1 MKVSV
6 YALMGVLLCS
16 SQMAYADEVSYPHL
30 EGEVAVEIQNDWIFN
45 SDDPDEEAN
54 TLFTK
59 TEPHFVLSFN
69 ENLAL
74 EAGLVFEP
82 VRDPDAGDDSYFYGQ
97 GLFAEEFKL
106 TYTTDDFGLYAGK
119 FNPNFGTAFEQ
130 GLSIY
135 GNDFAEDYELTERI
149 GFGGFVPLPVEG
161 FGEHTLSANVFF
173 ADTTFLSNSVITKRG
188 RVSKND
194 GGISNTEDLSSF
206 SVALDSEDIG
216 NFKGLNTH
224 IAYRR
229 QSPGDVDTGLDHE
242 NGYVIGVDYI
252 TELSDDVEGHA
263 LVEWARIDNVDGS
276 TDNVDYLTSTVD
288 LTILGNWTVA
298 ADYTLRNFDVATG
311 DDVHDYIAELTGG
324 YYFDNG
330 VGINL
335 GYVKAREDSVDRQGL
350 GLLLTYEYEF

>member
-1 MKVSV
+1 MKSSI

-16 SQMAYADEVSYPHL
+16 SQLAYAEESYPRL
-30 EGEVAVEIQNDWIFN
+30 EGEAAVEIQNDWVYN
-45 SDDPDEEAN
+45 SDDPDQEVN

-69 ENLAL
+69 DKLAI

-82 VRDPDAGDDSYFYGQ
+82 VKDPDASDDSYFYGQ
-97 GLFAEEFKL
+97 GLFAEELKL

-149 GFGGFVPLPVEG
+149 GFGGFLPLNSDK
-161 FGEHTLSANVFF
+161 FGAHTLSANVFF
-173 ADTTFLSNSVITKRG
+173 ADTTFLSDSLITSRG
-188 RVSKND
+188 RISKND

-206 SVALDSEDIG
+206 SIALDSENLGGLD
-216 NFKGLNTH
+216 GLNTH
-224 IAYRR
+224 LAYRH
-229 QSPGDVDTGLDHE
+229 QKPGDADAGFDNE
-242 NGYVIGVDYI
+242 GGFVIGADYSANL
-252 TELSDDVEGHA
+252 TDDVAGHA

-276 TDNVDYLTSTVD
+276 PDDVDYLSMTVD
-288 LTILGNWTVA
+288 LTILGNWTLA
-298 ADYTLRNFDVATG
+298 ESYSIRNFDMASGANVR
-311 DDVHDYIAELTGG
+311 DYIYEVTGG

-330 VGINL
+330 IGVNL
-335 GYVKAREDSVDRQGL
+335 GFTKAQEDNFDRQGL